1 MNGGRLRP
9 PAPFGAQMP
18 ELVIPEDLKVI
29 HAEASSFPSRMN
41 HGETIDRDD
50 CRLIERIARLQ
61 ALITVADLTAHGLGY
76 INGINRHTQK
86 YSTL

>member
-1 MNGGRLRP
+1 
-9 PAPFGAQMP
+9 
-18 ELVIPEDLKVI
+18 
-29 HAEASSFPSRMN
+29 MN